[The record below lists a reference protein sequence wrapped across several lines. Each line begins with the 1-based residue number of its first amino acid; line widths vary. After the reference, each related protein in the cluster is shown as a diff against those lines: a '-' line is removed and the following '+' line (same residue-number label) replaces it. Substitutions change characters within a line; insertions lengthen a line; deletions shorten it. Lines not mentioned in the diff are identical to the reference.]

1 MRRVRDELLG
11 STEEGR
17 GWIALF
23 ERVRTPLLTPVLG
36 DPDLAGRA
44 GRLMAA
50 AGAQVADD
58 SAVLAREIA
67 GKARDFV
74 NALAERGPAELR
86 RELRIAQDRL
96 GTFAG
101 LSTAEIMRALMG
113 RGSGNGSGPVRC
125 VS

>member
-1 MRRVRDELLG
+1 LG

-23 ERVRTPLLTPVLG
+23 ERVRTPLLTPVLEN
-36 DPDLAGRA
+36 PDLAGRA
-44 GRLMAA
+44 ARLVAA

-67 GKARDFV
+67 GEARDFV

-113 RGSGNGSGPVRC
+113 RGPGNGSGPVRC